1 MPGSPHTPSP
11 VSVLGF
17 QKVSS
22 VKGTPTPSARC
33 PLTPKRCSV
42 QPAQR
47 CTLSLARARD
57 GPSQVFSCKQVP
69 PALPTRPVP
78 PESLTHPCADTQGS
92 TFLEK
97 SAHILQGG
105 PFPSAL
111 QGSSV
116 SGQGMPGPLGQSSN
130 APGVREGEPLPAR
143 RVKKT
148 VYPSPATHSQ
158 VISSKSPLLAVSFL
172 VGRVSGLQQ
181 RSLRALS
188 SGILCKP
195 RCAFLQGSTSLC
207 SCASFTP
214 GVPQSSPRTA
224 GFRSIPMQSF
234 NVSIRDP

>member
-1 MPGSPHTPSP
+1 M
-11 VSVLGF
+11 
-17 QKVSS
+17 
-22 VKGTPTPSARC
+22 KGTPTPSARC

>member
-33 PLTPKRCSV
+33 PLTPKRRSI
-42 QPAQR
+42 PASPEVHLISCQ
-47 CTLSLARARD
+47 
-57 GPSQVFSCKQVP
+57 GPGWASQVFSCKQVP

-97 SAHILQGG
+97 SSHILQGG
-105 PFPSAL
+105 PFPSAP

-116 SGQGMPGPLGQSSN
+116 SGQGMPVPRGQISN

-143 RVKKT
+143 RIKNT

-158 VISSKSPLLAVSFL
+158 VISSQSPLLAFSFL
-172 VGRVSGLQQ
+172 IGRVSGLRQ
-181 RSLRALS
+181 RALRALS
-188 SGILCKP
+188 SGIPCKP
-195 RCAFLQGSTSLC
+195 CCAFLQASTSLC
-207 SCASFTP
+207 S
-214 GVPQSSPRTA
+214 
-224 GFRSIPMQSF
+224 
-234 NVSIRDP
+234 